1 MKVIVNTKELQSAVK
16 KLSLTAYKKAAL
28 PMCRDIH
35 MEALRDKNVAVLGVT
50 DAQLV
55 RFIPVRAEVLEDGQV
70 ALDCDKLGK
79 ILASAKKQVVTIET
93 LENEDVQVESGVRVT
108 MAPREWQNLG
118 DILAIPENAK
128 RVAGVHFPAGVLQD
142 AIARVEWSAATKQ
155 EIKPNM
161 ESVCIDLMGEK
172 ATIVC
177 TNGCTLAWQETEA
190 RFTAEGNSAEKMP
203 IFPEQVLA
211 AIKSMEGAVDMYIH
225 LDHVV
230 LKTGAEDYIRF
241 KHLDASYPMWRR
253 VVPQELKYK
262 LALEDNLRKG
272 LKDYRA
278 LLKSLE
284 APDEKI
290 VLTFTDEATKFGYHT
305 NDIHVEDEVPLQ
317 AGFSG
322 IESGFQIRL
331 DMARLMPLL
340 GSHKEMPVCGV
351 NDAENPIQFD
361 YPNGYHA
368 LLMPCRSGK

>member
-1 MKVIVNTKELQSAVK
+1 MKVTINANDLKAAVK

-35 MEALRDKNVAVLGVT
+35 ARTEGRGTVVLGVT

-55 RFIPVRAEVLEDGQV
+55 RFIPVRAEVLEEGKV

-79 ILASAKKQVVTIET
+79 ILASAKKPVVTIET
-93 LENEDVQVESGVRVT
+93 LENGDVLVESGVKVT
-108 MAPREWQNLG
+108 MAPREWENL
-118 DILAIPENAK
+118 DDLVAVMPEKEK
-128 RVAGVHFPAGVLQD
+128 RTAEVHFPAGVLQS
-142 AIARVEWSAATKQ
+142 AIAQVEWSAATKQ
-155 EIKPNM
+155 EVKPNM

-177 TNGCTLAWQETEA
+177 TNGCTLAWQETDA
-190 RFTAEGNSAEKMP
+190 SFTAEGNTAEKMP

-225 LDHVV
+225 LDHAV
-230 LKTGAEDYIRF
+230 LKVGAGDYIRF
-241 KHLDASYPMWRR
+241 KHMGANYPLWRR
-253 VVPQELKYK
+253 VVPQDLKYK

-284 APDEKI
+284 AQDEKI
-290 VLTFTDEATKFGYHT
+290 TLTFTDEATKFGYHT

-317 AGFSG
+317 ADFSG
-322 IESGFQIRL
+322 IYSGFQIRL

-361 YPNGYHA
+361 YPNGYHC